1 VFSGAS
7 DARACA
13 SRGKNQAD
21 KNHFQLIRAQK
32 QLGEHRRAIL
42 WEDRLAISHQGR
54 MMKSWRIFVFLA
66 VIPAAV
72 IFLFA
77 WPYPGATRP
86 AASLSEASQQQRI
99 PTIEEYQPKS
109 TLVTKEHKIERAKF
123 PFIDIHSHHRSPTP
137 AHVEDLIK
145 GMDSI
150 NLQILV
156 NLSGG
161 TGEELRK
168 TVATMKGR
176 YPGRFVVFAN
186 MSYDDLNTPGFGK
199 RAAARLEQDVKN
211 GAQGLKIFKDF
222 GMELKYE
229 NGQRVHVDDPE
240 FDPVF
245 EKCAE
250 LKIPVLIHVAEPSAF
265 FDPWDYSNE
274 RWLELKQFP
283 GRARPSSEY
292 PPFETLMAERNHLFA
307 KHAKTNFIAAHLAFH
322 GNDLE
327 RLGKL
332 FDAYPNVNVDIAA
345 VLAELGRQ
353 PYSAHDLLIRYQ
365 DRILMGKD
373 IYEVN
378 EYKWYF
384 RCLET
389 RDEYF
394 EYYRKRHAF
403 WRIYGFEVP
412 DEVLKKVYYKNAL
425 RLIAGLDA
433 KSFPE

>member
-1 VFSGAS
+1 MKLWRFVVVGLLLLAAIYAGRHNWATRAS
-7 DARACA
+7 SA
-13 SRGKNQAD
+13 
-21 KNHFQLIRAQK
+21 
-32 QLGEHRRAIL
+32 
-42 WEDRLAISHQGR
+42 
-54 MMKSWRIFVFLA
+54 
-66 VIPAAV
+66 PAAQ
-72 IFLFA
+72 
-77 WPYPGATRP
+77 TRG
-86 AASLSEASQQQRI
+86 EQRT

-109 TLVTKEHKIERAKF
+109 TLVTPEHKIERAKF
-123 PFIDIHSHHRSPTP
+123 PFIDIHSHHSNPTP
-137 AHVEDLIK
+137 EHVEDLIK
-145 GMDSI
+145 GMNSI
-150 NLQILV
+150 NLRVLV

-161 TGEELRK
+161 TGETLRK
-168 TVATMKGR
+168 TVETMKGR
-176 YPGRFVVFAN
+176 YPDRFVVFAN

-199 RAAARLEQDVKN
+199 RVAARLQQDVKN

-222 GMELKYE
+222 GMELKYA

-240 FDPVF
+240 FDEIF

-283 GRARPSSEY
+283 RRARPHSEY
-292 PPFETLMAERNHLFA
+292 PPFETLMMERNHLFA
-307 KHAKTNFIAAHLAFH
+307 KHPRTQFIAAHLAFH
-322 GNDLE
+322 GNDLA

-332 FDAYPNVNVDIAA
+332 FDTYSNVNVDIAA

-353 PYSAHDLLIRYQ
+353 PYSAHDFLIKYQ

-373 IYEVN
+373 IYDVD

-403 WRIYGFEVP
+403 WRIYGFQVP

-425 RLIAGLDA
+425 RLLPGIDA
-433 KSFPE
+433 KAFPE

>member
-1 VFSGAS
+1 M
-7 DARACA
+7 
-13 SRGKNQAD
+13 N
-21 KNHFQLIRAQK
+21 
-32 QLGEHRRAIL
+32 
-42 WEDRLAISHQGR
+42 
-54 MMKSWRIFVFLA
+54 SWRTLVLIA
-66 VIPAAV
+66 VILAAV
-72 IFLFA
+72 VLLFA
-77 WPYPGATRP
+77 WPP
-86 AASLSEASQQQRI
+86 AATTRLAASRELALQKQQTWQEQRT

-109 TLVTKEHKIERAKF
+109 TLVTKEHQVERAKF
-123 PFIDIHSHHRSPTP
+123 PFIDIHSHHRMPTP
-137 AHVEDLIK
+137 EHVQDLIK

-150 NLQILV
+150 NLRVLV

-176 YPGRFVVFAN
+176 YPDRFVVFAN

-211 GAQGLKIFKDF
+211 GAQGLKIFKNF
-222 GMELKYE
+222 GMELKYA
-229 NGQRVHVDDPE
+229 NGQRVHVDDQE

-283 GRARPSSEY
+283 GRARPPSAY

-307 KHAKTNFIAAHLAFH
+307 KHPKTNFIAAHLAFH

-332 FDAYPNVNVDIAA
+332 FDAYPNMNADIAA

-353 PYSAHDLLIRYQ
+353 PYSAHDFLVKYQ
-365 DRILMGKD
+365 DRVLMGKD
-373 IYEVN
+373 IYEVD

-412 DEVLKKVYYKNAL
+412 NEVLKKVYYQNAL
-425 RLIAGLDA
+425 RLLPGIDA
-433 KSFPE
+433 KAFPE

>member
-1 VFSGAS
+1 MRTWLTPAFFAVILALAIFVIFWPRGA
-7 DARACA
+7 AMRRASSVA
-13 SRGKNQAD
+13 P
-21 KNHFQLIRAQK
+21 QK
-32 QLGEHRRAIL
+32 Q
-42 WEDRLAISHQGR
+42 S
-54 MMKSWRIFVFLA
+54 
-66 VIPAAV
+66 
-72 IFLFA
+72 
-77 WPYPGATRP
+77 
-86 AASLSEASQQQRI
+86 SQERT

-123 PFIDIHSHHRSPTP
+123 PFIDIHSHHWNPTP
-137 AHVEDLIK
+137 EHVEDLIK

-150 NLQILV
+150 NLRVLV

-176 YPGRFVVFAN
+176 YPDRFVVFAN

-199 RAAARLEQDVKN
+199 RVAARLEQDVKN

-222 GMELKYE
+222 GMELKYA

-240 FDPVF
+240 FDAVF
-245 EKCAE
+245 EKCAD
-250 LKIPVLIHVAEPSAF
+250 LKIPVLIHIAEPSAF

-283 GRARPSSEY
+283 GRARPPSAY
-292 PPFETLMAERNHLFA
+292 PPFETLMTERNHLFA
-307 KHAKTNFIAAHLAFH
+307 KHPRTNFIAAHLAFH

-332 FDAYPNVNVDIAA
+332 FDEYPNVNVDIAA

-353 PYSAHDLLIRYQ
+353 PYSAHDFLVKYQ
-365 DRILMGKD
+365 DRVLMGKD
-373 IYEVN
+373 IYDVN

-394 EYYRKRHAF
+394 DYYRKRHAF

-412 DEVLKKVYYKNAL
+412 DEVLKKVYYQNAL
-425 RLIAGLDA
+425 RLLPGIDA
-433 KSFPE
+433 KAFPR

>member
-1 VFSGAS
+1 MKF
-7 DARACA
+7 
-13 SRGKNQAD
+13 
-21 KNHFQLIRAQK
+21 
-32 QLGEHRRAIL
+32 
-42 WEDRLAISHQGR
+42 WR
-54 MMKSWRIFVFLA
+54 MIGLSA
-66 VIPAAV
+66 VILGAMSL
-72 IFLFA
+72 LFVREH
-77 WPYPGATRP
+77 GTATR
-86 AASLSEASQQQRI
+86 AAATEQSSQKRQTAQEQRT

-123 PFIDIHSHHRSPTP
+123 PFIDIHSHHWNPTTE
-137 AHVEDLIK
+137 HVEDLIK

-150 NLQILV
+150 NLRVLV

-168 TVATMKGR
+168 TVAAMKGR
-176 YPGRFVVFAN
+176 YPDRFVVFAN
-186 MSYDDLNTPGFGK
+186 MNYDDLNTPGFGK

-222 GMELKYE
+222 GMELKYA

-250 LKIPVLIHVAEPSAF
+250 LNIPVLIHVAEPSAF

-283 GRARPSSEY
+283 RRARPPAEY

-307 KHAKTNFIAAHLAFH
+307 KHPKTNFIAAHLAFH

-332 FDAYPNVNVDIAA
+332 FEAYPNVNVDIAA

-353 PYSAHDLLIRYQ
+353 PYSAHDFLIKYQ

-373 IYEVN
+373 IYEVS
-378 EYKWYF
+378 EYRWYF

-425 RLIAGLDA
+425 RLVPGMDA
-433 KSFPE
+433 KAFPE

>member
-1 VFSGAS
+1 MRTWLTPAFFAVILALAIFVIFWPRGA
-7 DARACA
+7 AMRRASSVA
-13 SRGKNQAD
+13 P
-21 KNHFQLIRAQK
+21 QK
-32 QLGEHRRAIL
+32 Q
-42 WEDRLAISHQGR
+42 S
-54 MMKSWRIFVFLA
+54 
-66 VIPAAV
+66 
-72 IFLFA
+72 
-77 WPYPGATRP
+77 
-86 AASLSEASQQQRI
+86 SQERT

-123 PFIDIHSHHRSPTP
+123 PFIDIHSHHWNPTP
-137 AHVEDLIK
+137 EHVEDLIK

-150 NLQILV
+150 NLRVLV

-176 YPGRFVVFAN
+176 YPDRFVVFAN

-199 RAAARLEQDVKN
+199 RVAARLEQDVKN

-222 GMELKYE
+222 GMELKYA

-240 FDPVF
+240 FDAVF
-245 EKCAE
+245 EKCAD
-250 LKIPVLIHVAEPSAF
+250 LKIPVLIHIAEPSAF

-283 GRARPSSEY
+283 GRARPPSAY
-292 PPFETLMAERNHLFA
+292 PPFETLMTERNHLFA
-307 KHAKTNFIAAHLAFH
+307 KHPRTNFIAAHLAFH

-332 FDAYPNVNVDIAA
+332 FDEYPNVNVDIAA

-353 PYSAHDLLIRYQ
+353 PYSAHDFLVKYQ

-373 IYEVN
+373 IYDVN

-394 EYYRKRHAF
+394 DYYRKRHAF

-412 DEVLKKVYYKNAL
+412 DEVLKKVYYQNAL
-425 RLIAGLDA
+425 RLLPGIDA
-433 KSFPE
+433 KAFPR